1 MSRNIATT
9 LVLAG
14 LGLAL
19 DDGGCGTT
27 IEAYKAV
34 CPEPE

>member
-14 LGLAL
+14 LRLAL
-19 DDGGCGTT
+19 DDGGYSTT
-27 IEAYKAV
+27 IEAHQAV